1 MTTIDIPPHL
11 ERQIRDYEH
20 ADLSKFGQY
29 GPVGTLKSIAELL
42 PPPAYVPEVGDVVR
56 VFTVKTGV
64 ECTLPYYPEVVV
76 AVTDELV
83 ITLYRPEACDT
94 SPPACAYRID
104 AHRFEK
110 VDEQ

>member
-1 MTTIDIPPHL
+1 MTTVNLNREQEAFIREYATLWVGQHPAS
-11 ERQIRDYEH
+11 RSGQILCE
-20 ADLSKFGQY
+20 
-29 GPVGTLKSIAELL
+29 IAAQL

-56 VFTVKTGV
+56 VFSVKTGV
-64 ECTLPYYPEVVV
+64 EGTLPNYPEVVV

-110 VDEQ
+110 VEQ